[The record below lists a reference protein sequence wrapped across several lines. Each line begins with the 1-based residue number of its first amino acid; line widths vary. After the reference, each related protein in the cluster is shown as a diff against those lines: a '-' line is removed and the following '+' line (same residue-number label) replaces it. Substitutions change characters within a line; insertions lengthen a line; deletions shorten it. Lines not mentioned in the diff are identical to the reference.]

1 MLTEKK
7 QFIFLCNR
15 HTINK
20 IIGTIFYVL
29 IVKQF
34 MKNSANIIG
43 AMFLGMAVGAVIGVL
58 LAPDKGSETR
68 KKITGNA
75 KDLADGLKSRFYLRN
90 NRINSDPEDYLEEYY
105 RNIGLSA
112 GYTKGLA

>member
-1 MLTEKK
+1 
-7 QFIFLCNR
+7 
-15 HTINK
+15 
-20 IIGTIFYVL
+20 
-29 IVKQF
+29 

-43 AMFLGMAVGAVIGVL
+43 AMFLGMAVGAIIGVL

-68 KKITGNA
+68 KKITGSA
-75 KDLADGLKSRFYLRN
+75 KDLADALENKMYWRKKK
-90 NRINSDPEDYLEEYY
+90 INGDPEDYLEEYY